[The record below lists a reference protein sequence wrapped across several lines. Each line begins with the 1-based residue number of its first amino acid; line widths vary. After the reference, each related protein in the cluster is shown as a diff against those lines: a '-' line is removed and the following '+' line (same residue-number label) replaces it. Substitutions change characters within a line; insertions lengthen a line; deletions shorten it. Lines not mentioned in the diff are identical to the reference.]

1 MDRYIGRANIDHYL
15 SLLNGSDLMPQSRST
30 ITKLLIAEEDKLSH
44 DLEHLEF
51 AETRAADSRDRVNH
65 VRKLREAFVEG
76 STDRAHADRLLTNV
90 EAIHDVIE
98 QFCRQMRQ
106 TINSRRL

>member
-1 MDRYIGRANIDHYL
+1 M
-15 SLLNGSDLMPQSRST
+15 
-30 ITKLLIAEEDKLSH
+30 
-44 DLEHLEF
+44 
-51 AETRAADSRDRVNH
+51 NH